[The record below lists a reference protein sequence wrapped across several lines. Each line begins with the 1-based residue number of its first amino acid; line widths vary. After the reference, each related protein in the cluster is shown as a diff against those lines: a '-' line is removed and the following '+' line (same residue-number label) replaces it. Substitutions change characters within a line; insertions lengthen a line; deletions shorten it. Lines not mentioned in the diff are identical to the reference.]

1 MPIGPLL
8 LSITSGN
15 CPGRYWR
22 LICPLQGEPSEKY
35 LQNLFHDRNISV
47 THYCKV
53 LADYTNWAQPTGPRR
68 KAGFCT
74 KAKQPGHDAA
84 WTRRQLLA
92 ALLECWVPSAGK
104 REGRRSHGQSAGM
117 KDEGLWGDGGRITP
131 FYLLHL
137 HERALLS
144 ICIYFCNKK
153 MI

>member
-84 WTRRQLLA
+84 WARRQLPTGRSLGV
-92 ALLECWVPSAGK
+92 LSAVCGK
-104 REGRRSHGQSAGM
+104 EGRSALSRSKCGN
-117 KDEGLWGDGGRITP
+117 EGWRPLGRRRPDHAFLFVTSSWEGVTEHL
-131 FYLLHL
+131 YLFLQ
-137 HERALLS
+137 
-144 ICIYFCNKK
+144 
-153 MI
+153 